1 MNIPSLDL
9 KAQYQSIRP
18 EIEAAIAGVF
28 ARGAFI
34 LDEETRAFER
44 EFADFCGVAHA
55 IGVDSGTSALHLA
68 LRACGIGPG
77 DEVISVSHTA
87 VATLAAIEMCA
98 ARPVL
103 VDIMPQ
109 TLTMDPDG
117 LAQALSPRTRAI
129 IPVHLYGCPANLD
142 EILSFAQQHH
152 LFVIEDCAQAH
163 GATWHGKPVGSWGDL
178 SAFSFYPTK
187 NLGAYGDGGA
197 ILTRNPDLAQKVR
210 RLRQYGWEQRY
221 ISQVKGFNC
230 RLDELQAAIL
240 RVKLRHLPEWNAKRK
255 ALAAI
260 YHKALAESNYVLPL
274 EPAQAG
280 HVYHQYVIRL
290 KERAELK
297 AYLASHQ
304 IQSAIHY
311 PVPVHRQPA
320 YQNLGYPQG
329 SLPVTEKAAEQVLS
343 LPLYPEM
350 SVENVKQV
358 CEKIIEFERH
368 HPVHDNHP

>member
-1 MNIPSLDL
+1 MNIPSIDL
-9 KAQYQSIRP
+9 KAQHQSIRP
-18 EIEAAIAGVF
+18 EIEAAIAEVF

-34 LDEETRAFER
+34 LGEETQAFER

-87 VATLAAIEMCA
+87 VATIAAIEMCA

-103 VDIMPQ
+103 VDITPETM
-109 TLTMDPDG
+109 TMDPSR
-117 LAQALSPRTRAI
+117 LEQALSPRTRAI
-129 IPVHLYGCPANLD
+129 LPVHLYGCPANLD
-142 EILSFAQQHH
+142 EILDFAKKHH

-163 GATWHGKPVGSWGDL
+163 GATWRGKPVGGWGDI

-197 ILTRNPDLAQKVR
+197 ILTGNPELAQKVR
-210 RLRQYGWEQRY
+210 LLRQYGWEQRY
-221 ISQVKGFNC
+221 ISQVKGFNS

-240 RVKLRHLPEWNAKRK
+240 RVKLRHLSAWNAKRK
-255 ALAAI
+255 SLAET
-260 YHKALAESNYVLPL
+260 YQQALAESSYVLPL

-290 KERAELK
+290 KQRDALK
-297 AYLASHQ
+297 VYLASQH

-320 YQNLGYPQG
+320 YQNLGYPPG
-329 SLPVTEKAAEQVLS
+329 SLPVTEQAAEQVLS

-350 SVENVKQV
+350 SEANVKQV
-358 CEKIIEFERH
+358 CEKILEFERRQSR
-368 HPVHDNHP
+368 P

>member
-1 MNIPSLDL
+1 MKIPSLDL

-98 ARPVL
+98 ARPTL
-103 VDIMPQ
+103 VDITPETM
-109 TLTMDPDG
+109 TMDPKG
-117 LAQALSPRTRAI
+117 LEQALSPRTRAI
-129 IPVHLYGCPANLD
+129 IPVHLYGCPANLN
-142 EILSFAQQHH
+142 EILDFAQKHH

-163 GATWHGKPVGSWGDL
+163 GATWRGKPVGSWGDL

-197 ILTRNPDLAQKVR
+197 ILTNNPELAQKVR

-297 AYLASHQ
+297 VYLASQH

-329 SLPVTEKAAEQVLS
+329 SLPVTEQAAEQVLS

-350 SVENVKQV
+350 SAENIKQV
-358 CEKIIEFERH
+358 CEKILEFERYH
-368 HPVHDNHP
+368 ARP